1 MGQGFAASR
10 PRCLLTLLIFGLLAA
25 SSCSAS
31 TGNKRSGDDSAGLVA
46 ESPAKAAKPRAEAPK
61 SASSCASDYGEA
73 QMMEISRLAGKY
85 QELQPP
91 DSADKMDQY
100 LRKQESQVAE
110 IRRHVVAWGSCLSQ
124 APAKIKEFQRAYVR
138 WADAE
143 LDLLA
148 VTRDCYKLS
157 YPYDMDCVEEAAFG
171 DVGFRLYDAMD
182 DLSRLHQEAL
192 ELVGR

>member
-1 MGQGFAASR
+1 
-10 PRCLLTLLIFGLLAA
+10 
-25 SSCSAS
+25 
-31 TGNKRSGDDSAGLVA
+31 
-46 ESPAKAAKPRAEAPK
+46 
-61 SASSCASDYGEA
+61 
-73 QMMEISRLAGKY
+73 MEISRLAGKY

-100 LRKQESQVAE
+100 LREQESQVAE

-143 LDLLA
+143 LDLLDLLA
-148 VTRDCYKLS
+148 VSRDCYKLS
-157 YPYDMDCVEEAAFG
+157 YPYDMDCLEEAAFG

-182 DLSRLHQEAL
+182 DLSRLHQETL